1 MSEINTSKAARRKL
15 RFNSIDDVL
24 AEIDRIE
31 QADRDGALRTTGN
44 WTPGQIMA
52 HIASW
57 IEYGYDGYPIKKP
70 FFLLRWILRLML
82 KKMLREGMH
91 GGVRIPGVPG
101 GTVGM
106 DAMAISEAAER
117 LRNAFHRLKRREQAF
132 HDSPAFGPMSHD
144 DRIVLNLR
152 HAELHLGYLDYPS
165 S

>member
-1 MSEINTSKAARRKL
+1 
-15 RFNSIDDVL
+15 
-24 AEIDRIE
+24 
-31 QADRDGALRTTGN
+31 
-44 WTPGQIMA
+44 
-52 HIASW
+52 
-57 IEYGYDGYPIKKP
+57 
-70 FFLLRWILRLML
+70 
-82 KKMLREGMH
+82 
-91 GGVRIPGVPG
+91 
-101 GTVGM
+101 M